1 MRQAQTTTT
10 PVRWQSPVASEPEPA
25 SDAVPEP
32 AVSVPVA
39 ETADVVV
46 LTPEVLPAAETTCA
60 SASAPAG
67 ETPTPTVR
75 FWTQDESRFGLHTV
89 LRRRVTLKGVKPLAI
104 CQQEF
109 ANCYLYGAIEPLTGE
124 SVFLEFPQLNTT
136 CFQIFLDTLSQN
148 FSASLNVILL
158 DNGSFHHAKKLQIPA
173 NIRLVSTPPYTP
185 EANPI
190 ERLWED
196 IKGRL
201 AGLTFATLDE
211 LSDKLCEIIRQ
222 YKHEQFKSLTG
233 YPFFLEACNAASSP

>member
-1 MRQAQTTTT
+1 MRTTT
-10 PVRWQSPVASEPEPA
+10 PVRWKSPVAPEPKPA
-25 SDAVPEP
+25 SDPVPEP
-32 AVSVPVA
+32 AAGVPVSEPSGVA
-39 ETADVVV
+39 VM
-46 LTPEVLPAAETTCA
+46 TPEALPEPDIACA
-60 SASAPAG
+60 SASPPAV
-67 ETPTPTVR
+67 ETPTPAVR

-109 ANCYLYGAIEPLTGE
+109 ANCYLYGAVEPLTGE
-124 SVFLEFPQLNTT
+124 SVLLEFPQLNST
-136 CFQIFLDTLSQN
+136 CFQIFLETMSQN
-148 FSASLNVILL
+148 FPASLNVILL
-158 DNGSFHHAKKLQIPA
+158 DNGSFHHAHKLQIPA

-185 EANPI
+185 EVNPI

-222 YKHEQFKSLTG
+222 YKHEQFKRLTG